1 MVLIGNGQIIQLYA
15 KSFTIMSTPNT
26 SFIQYSPY
34 IRLTKDTSDNYNLWL
49 VTFIPKNYTVPNEPT
64 VGSSGENT
72 QVSVYVESGGA
83 EPSGSWEAH
92 SFKVSL
98 PAPSSSSSSVNATVY
113 LDDPEDEG
121 STEVPFEDAEEE

>member
-1 MVLIGNGQIIQLYA
+1 MVYHGDVQIIHPNANSL
-15 KSFTIMSTPNT
+15 TIMSTPNT

-34 IRLTKDTSDNYNLWL
+34 IRLTKDASDNYNLWL
-49 VTFIPKNYTVPNEPT
+49 VTFIPENFTVPNEPS
-64 VGSSGENT
+64 VSSSGENT

-92 SFKVSL
+92 SFKVAL

-121 STEVPFEDAEEE
+121 STEMEYEEAELG